1 VDIFASLV
9 SPAPRSG
16 SVFPALPSI
25 LMTAITRALTT
36 SAIVGSLI
44 GSTLSAQTAPAAS
57 VTLLNYQT
65 VVPTGWTSKT
75 PSSSMRLAEF
85 TAPGASGG
93 TGAEVVVY
101 YFGPGQGGGPEAN
114 LERWKSQFSNPTGAP
129 VYEKVTTDSTAAAKL
144 TIAEYRGTY
153 ARGVGTGS
161 SADQAK
167 PGQTL
172 IAVVAETPRGT
183 LFFQCFGASAEVD
196 AQRAA
201 YLRFVK
207 SLK

>member
-1 VDIFASLV
+1 ML
-9 SPAPRSG
+9 
-16 SVFPALPSI
+16 LT
-25 LMTAITRALTT
+25 LMTGLLLLAE
-36 SAIVGSLI
+36 SASGVKWKMPANWK
-44 GSTLSAQTAPAAS
+44 AQGERPMRVATYTVPAAAGDKD
-57 VTLLNYQT
+57 
-65 VVPTGWTSKT
+65 PGE
-75 PSSSMRLAEF
+75 LAVF
-85 TAPGASGG
+85 
-93 TGAEVVVY
+93 